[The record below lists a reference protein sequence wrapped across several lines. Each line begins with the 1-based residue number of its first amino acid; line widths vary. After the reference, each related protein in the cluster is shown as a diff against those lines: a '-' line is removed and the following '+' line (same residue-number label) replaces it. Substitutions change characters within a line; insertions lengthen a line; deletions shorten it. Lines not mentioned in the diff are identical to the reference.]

1 MLKPRDIYSQIT
13 ALTTGVIESGLC
25 DAQNFPSIAA
35 LPHNVTE
42 IGIANKDYSIFLKS
56 ITYAEMYQAALEKKI
71 YNIKM
76 IDGAL
81 LTLLYRFSNDQI
93 VAHRLSYFP
102 APDLIAFQNDPEL
115 YAEDE
120 LYVDILDRR
129 IVTVPIRFD
138 FDDDDTVRCPLE
150 HPASH
155 LTLGQYENCRIP
167 VSSALTPYHFISFII
182 TNFYHSVGFRSNLQ
196 KFKDKFDES
205 IFPEERELIH
215 INTPIYRN

>member
-1 MLKPRDIYSQIT
+1 MLRPRDIYNQLTSLT
-13 ALTTGVIESGLC
+13 GALIKSGLC
-25 DAQNFPSIAA
+25 DAQNFPSIIDC
-35 LPHNVTE
+35 PHNITD
-42 IGIANKDYSIFLKS
+42 IGVSGKDYSIFLKS

-81 LTLLYRFSNDQI
+81 LTLLYRFSDNQI
-93 VAHRLSYFP
+93 ITHRLTYFP
-102 APDLIAFQNDPEL
+102 APDLIAFQNEPEL
-115 YAEDE
+115 YEEDE

-138 FDDDDTVRCPLE
+138 FDTEACRPLD

-167 VSSALTPYHFISFII
+167 VSSPLTPYQFISFII
-182 TNFYHSVGFRSNLQ
+182 ANFYHSASSKSYLPQ
-196 KFKDKFDES
+196 FKTEFAES
-205 IFPEERELIH
+205 IFPEEREFIH
-215 INTPIYRN
+215 VNTPIYRD

>member
-1 MLKPRDIYSQIT
+1 MDISQVFVRDIFFHWGSFRIIVLPLFYM
-13 ALTTGVIESGLC
+13 ESISFVDC
-25 DAQNFPSIAA
+25 
-35 LPHNVTE
+35 E
-42 IGIANKDYSIFLKS
+42 IFFLWYNKND
-56 ITYAEMYQAALEKKI
+56 YAEMYQAALEKKV

-81 LTLLYRFSNDQI
+81 LTLLYRFSNDRI

-102 APDLIAFQNDPEL
+102 APDLIAFQNEPEL

-138 FDDDDTVRCPLE
+138 FDDIVRCPLE

-155 LTLGQYENCRIP
+155 LTLGQYKNCRIP
-167 VSSALTPYHFISFII
+167 VSSALTPYQFISFII
-182 TNFYHSVGFRSNLQ
+182 ANFYHSADFQSNLQ
-196 KFKDKFDES
+196 EFKDKFDES
-205 IFPEERELIH
+205 ILTEERELIH

>member
-1 MLKPRDIYSQIT
+1 M
-13 ALTTGVIESGLC
+13 
-25 DAQNFPSIAA
+25 
-35 LPHNVTE
+35 
-42 IGIANKDYSIFLKS
+42 
-56 ITYAEMYQAALEKKI
+56 EKKI

-81 LTLLYRFSNDQI
+81 LTLLYRFSNDRI

-102 APDLIAFQNDPEL
+102 APDLIAFQNEPEL

-120 LYVDILDRR
+120 LYVNILDRR

-138 FDDDDTVRCPLE
+138 FDDDDAVRCPLE
-150 HPASH
+150 HPTSH
-155 LTLGQYENCRIP
+155 LTLGQYKNCRIP
-167 VSSALTPYHFISFII
+167 VSSALTPYQFISFII
-182 TNFYHSVGFRSNLQ
+182 TNFYHSANSKSDLQ
-196 KFKDKFDES
+196 EFKDKFDES

>member
-1 MLKPRDIYSQIT
+1 MGHLLIKSQ
-13 ALTTGVIESGLC
+13 AR
-25 DAQNFPSIAA
+25 
-35 LPHNVTE
+35 
-42 IGIANKDYSIFLKS
+42 
-56 ITYAEMYQAALEKKI
+56 YAEMYQAALEKKV

-81 LTLLYRFSNDQI
+81 LTLLYRFSNDRI

-102 APDLIAFQNDPEL
+102 APDLIAFQNEPEL

-138 FDDDDTVRCPLE
+138 FDDIVRCPLE

-155 LTLGQYENCRIP
+155 LTLGQYKNCRIP
-167 VSSALTPYHFISFII
+167 VSSALTPYQFISFII
-182 TNFYHSVGFRSNLQ
+182 ANFYHSADFQSNLQ
-196 KFKDKFDES
+196 EFKDKFDES
-205 IFPEERELIH
+205 ILTEERELIH